1 MLVKAYVIECFG
13 GPDVLQLQDIPIRN
27 PGDDEVRIRVRAFG
41 LNRAETYL
49 RSGNLGPLGDQPRV
63 PGIEAVGEVL
73 HDPAGQFRTGQ
84 AVATAM
90 GGLQFT
96 RPGSYAEQVV
106 VPRGNVV
113 SVHDAALSWEELAAL
128 PEAYVTVAGA
138 LDRMLAI
145 RSGQTL
151 LVRGGTSSVG
161 LAAIAYAKY
170 RGLTVVATS
179 RAQAHLQRMRDV
191 GADLALVDDGQIAPT
206 VRKAFPSGVDAV
218 LEAVGASTLRDSL
231 RTLRPFGT
239 ASVVGMHGGA
249 ALEHFHPMRDLPDG
263 VRLGFFSSGMFGT
276 TALPASAVPLLEIA
290 RATADG
296 RMPSLRTH
304 TFDFDELRR
313 AHCLMESNRALGKIV
328 VSV

>member
-1 MLVKAYVIECFG
+1 M
-13 GPDVLQLQDIPIRN
+13 
-27 PGDDEVRIRVRAFG
+27 
-41 LNRAETYL
+41 
-49 RSGNLGPLGDQPRV
+49 
-63 PGIEAVGEVL
+63 
-73 HDPAGQFRTGQ
+73 
-84 AVATAM
+84 
-90 GGLQFT
+90 
-96 RPGSYAEQVV
+96 
-106 VPRGNVV
+106 PRGNVV
-113 SVHDAALSWEELAAL
+113 AVSDAALSWEELAAL

-296 RMPSLRTH
+296 RMPSLRTQ